1 MAKLLTSIILAF
13 WVCLIALVAAQNGS
27 RVAVQFLGVQ
37 SIQIPLGIV
46 LAFSA
51 AAGMVGT
58 AVVLPLLQAGS
69 RSTRVR
75 EDFEN

>member
-1 MAKLLTSIILAF
+1 MVRFLTSLILAG
-13 WVCLIALVAAQNGS
+13 WVCTIALVAAQNGT
-27 RVAVQFLGVQ
+27 RVVVQFVGLQ

-58 AVVLPLLQAGS
+58 AVVLPLLRSGS
-69 RSTRVR
+69 NKSLR
-75 EDFEN
+75 EDFE

>member
-1 MAKLLTSIILAF
+1 MAKLLTSLILAF
-13 WVCLIALVAAQNGS
+13 WICLIALVAAQNGS
-27 RVAVQFLGVQ
+27 RVVVQFLGVQ

-51 AAGMVGT
+51 AVGMVGA
-58 AVVLPLLQAGS
+58 AVVLPLFQIKSGS
-69 RSTRVR
+69 ERVR